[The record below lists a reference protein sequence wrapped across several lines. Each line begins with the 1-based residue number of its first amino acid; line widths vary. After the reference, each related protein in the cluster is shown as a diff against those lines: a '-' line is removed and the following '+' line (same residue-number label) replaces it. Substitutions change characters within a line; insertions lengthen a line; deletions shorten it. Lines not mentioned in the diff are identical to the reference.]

1 MIQIAFY
8 IYVVNVIKFILVKQK
23 LKKKKKQKKNVPMN
37 TKKVQKIG
45 DTLNSSFSQM
55 QNTNNPLPK

>member
-23 LKKKKKQKKNVPMN
+23 LKKKKNVPMN

>member
-23 LKKKKKQKKNVPMN
+23 LKKKKKR
-37 TKKVQKIG
+37 TYEH
-45 DTLNSSFSQM
+45 
-55 QNTNNPLPK
+55 